1 VGDDPQN
8 GLRQLAATLSRLEEL
23 LERLPN
29 SVAKDL
35 RERVATLRSIL
46 LEPRPPALALVGR
59 RGAGK
64 SSLINALF
72 GKKVAEV
79 GHVKSQTGRGRW
91 FEYKEAAGAL
101 SILDTRGVQ
110 EGSAPEEADDAA
122 TSLQSIVLELK
133 KKAPDVVVFLVKATE
148 VDSAVEGDLAA
159 LEEVLDEIQRTHKFR
174 PPLLA
179 IATHCDLLEPK
190 GTRLHAPRGEPA
202 EDVEEKL
209 THVAAVER
217 HLETKVR
224 ARGRLAEQLAA
235 VLGVSTYLSWRA
247 DGSLRADERWRM
259 DDLARLVFRHLPNEG
274 RGVFVRVARARGLQ
288 EELATT
294 LTRATAAICAGIAA
308 VPIPI
313 ADVVPITTLQGSMI
327 AGIAWV
333 GGRALDTKGA
343 AEFLASLGANV
354 GAAFLFR
361 EAARALVKYV
371 FPGGGAA
378 VSAAVA
384 FGGTMA
390 VGSAASAYFIRGV
403 SLSEARRLFKRGK

>member
-190 GTRLHAPRGEPA
+190 GTRLHAPRGEP
-202 EDVEEKL
+202 
-209 THVAAVER
+209 

-259 DDLARLVFRHLPNEG
+259 DDLARLVFRNLPNEG

-308 VPIPI
+308 VPIPV
-313 ADVVPITTLQGSMI
+313 ADVLPITTLQGSMI

-343 AEFLASLGANV
+343 GEFLASLGANV

-403 SLSEARRLFKRGK
+403 SLAEARRLFKRGK